1 MRRLLALLTVLA
13 LLFAAC
19 GDDGSDSDSDT
30 DAKTTSTAEGATAGT
45 VENDPELDGKLLT
58 ADELGGEWSEDP
70 GSRAVADESSDD
82 GPECLKDPP
91 NDPDHEKAQ
100 VSFTFDRDGVGF
112 PSLQQQ
118 VTDYHDAATLTS
130 AFDTAAAAIDGCGE
144 FTYGPEDAEVSG
156 SIEPVDGPTVGDAS
170 RTWTLHLATQGY
182 EFTAYIFY
190 ARTGQFGVSLYYL
203 TNGELD
209 LEEFSQLVD
218 QAIAKV

>member
-1 MRRLLALLTVLA
+1 MRRLVALLTVLA

-19 GDDGSDSDSDT
+19 GDDGGSGSDT
-30 DAKTTSTAEGATAGT
+30 DAKTTSTAAGT
-45 VENDPELDGKLLT
+45 VANDPELDGKLLT
-58 ADELGGEWSEDP
+58 ADELGGEWSEEP

-91 NDPDHEKAQ
+91 NDPDHDKAQ

-144 FTYGPEDAEVSG
+144 FSYGPEDAEVSG
-156 SIEPVDGPTVGDAS
+156 RIEPVDGPTVGDAS

-203 TNGELD
+203 TNGQLD
-209 LEEFSQLVD
+209 LEEFRPLVD